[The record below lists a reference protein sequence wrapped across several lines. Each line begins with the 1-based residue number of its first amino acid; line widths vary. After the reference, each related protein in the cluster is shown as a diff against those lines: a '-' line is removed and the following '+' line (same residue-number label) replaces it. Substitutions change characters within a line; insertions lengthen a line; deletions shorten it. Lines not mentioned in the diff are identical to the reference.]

1 MFLMICL
8 LVRPDGQ
15 GAAGRSSRAALPC
28 WSSMRQ
34 LPAERVAG
42 RAGHP
47 AADHG
52 GAVRGG
58 DDP

>member
-1 MFLMICL
+1 MEGGGATQGLRHEHSNDLVSRHHAILMIGL
-8 LVRPDGQ
+8 DT
-15 GAAGRSSRAALPC
+15 
-28 WSSMRQ
+28 W
-34 LPAERVAG
+34 PAERVAG